1 MVVLLLVSGPVATVK
16 EQTIV
21 VVVVVVV
28 VLALDLAAPVVMRVV
43 QYRLNR

>member
-16 EQTIV
+16 EQTI

>member
-1 MVVLLLVSGPVATVK
+1 MLVSGPVATVK

-21 VVVVVVV
+21 VVVVVA
-28 VLALDLAAPVVMRVV
+28 LALDLAAPVVMRVV